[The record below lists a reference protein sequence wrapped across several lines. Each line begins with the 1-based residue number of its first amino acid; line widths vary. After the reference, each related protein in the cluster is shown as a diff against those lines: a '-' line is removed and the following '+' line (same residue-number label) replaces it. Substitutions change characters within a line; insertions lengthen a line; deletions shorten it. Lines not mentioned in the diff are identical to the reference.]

1 MNFWVSNSNDCS
13 KLIFSIIVLPSADSA
28 NGQPLQDPC
37 GDIPLVLSGSTTGT
51 IQSPNYPN
59 DYPNDADCNWLIE
72 VDGGSVVQLTIV
84 NFIVEDG

>member
-1 MNFWVSNSNDCS
+1 M
-13 KLIFSIIVLPSADSA
+13 IFSIIVLTSAGSA

-37 GDIPLVLSGSTTGT
+37 GAIPLVLSGSTTGT

-84 NFIVEDG
+84 NFVVEDG